1 VAGVSDAIERD
12 TPLLVVDLD
21 AVDGNI
27 RRLQAHCDAQGFV
40 CRPHIKTHKLPQ
52 IAWLQ
57 LRAGAIGITCQK
69 LGEAEVMADAGIDDI
84 LLSFPI
90 VGERKLARLARLAR
104 RVNLRVVGDDGDA
117 CRQLSRALE
126 PQDARVGVLVECDT
140 GFNRTGVQ
148 TPEDAAALGTLV
160 ASLPALRFDGLMT
173 YPTPA
178 DDGAWVRAAR
188 SACELAGLDVSIT
201 SGGGTPTAFTTTSRS
216 GLSELRAGTYVYGD
230 RACIANGSVRLEDCA
245 LRIRATVVSRPT
257 KGRVILDAGS
267 KALTSDPVEAEGS
280 GFGLIVGH
288 PRANIYELS
297 EEHGHVD
304 IADDPNAWA
313 IGDIVEI
320 IPNHA
325 CGATNLYDFALVY
338 RGGRFVASWSIAA
351 RGRSR

>member
-1 VAGVSDAIERD
+1 V
-12 TPLLVVDLD
+12 
-21 AVDGNI
+21 
-27 RRLQAHCDAQGFV
+27 
-40 CRPHIKTHKLPQ
+40 
-52 IAWLQ
+52 
-57 LRAGAIGITCQK
+57 
-69 LGEAEVMADAGIDDI
+69 
-84 LLSFPI
+84 
-90 VGERKLARLARLAR
+90 RLA
-104 RVNLRVVGDDGDA
+104 
-117 CRQLSRALE
+117 
-126 PQDARVGVLVECDT
+126 
-140 GFNRTGVQ
+140 
-148 TPEDAAALGTLV
+148 
-160 ASLPALRFDGLMT
+160 
-173 YPTPA
+173 
-178 DDGAWVRAAR
+178 
-188 SACELAGLDVSIT
+188 
-201 SGGGTPTAFTTTSRS
+201 
-216 GLSELRAGTYVYGD
+216 
-230 RACIANGSVRLEDCA
+230 DCA

-338 RGGRFVASWSIAA
+338 RRGRIVASWSIAA